1 MVAKDLHRRVRMA
14 SIALLSLLG
23 LAGALQA
30 PPTSNARRSA
40 LKATVEDR
48 VVLVAGVL
56 SLTGR
61 SVARE
66 LGKADLRVKALVGSE
81 SYLQAADDD
90 GRQLG
95 ADCSRYD
102 CASAIDALVVATDEP
117 PDAKAAAQLVADAVA
132 RGASTV
138 VAYSRLGAAAGGA
151 AAALEALGGDAAAWA
166 RYEAAV
172 VSASGGASVKVLR
185 TGAMLGGPYYALD
198 VDTLRAQTARVVDDE
213 RAVAVLAPSAKRSQP
228 GFGGSRVPLAGLASL
243 ALDAPSSF
251 CADAT
256 TGPGQETGE
265 AELRA
270 GLAAAP
276 APERAAGAPPPA
288 SDFGADVLAAF
299 AEPRQ
304 LKAVNPFLAPPAV
317 SGPYWFVVFGAAFQL
332 WLASFNWT
340 WCDPRLWEPGG
351 EETRSYRCDVGW
363 VVAPASPAHGAFS
376 SLDTLCEW
384 DAKTK
389 TARRVD
395 ALSVG
400 YKQATLDRLQKT
412 GYYDEAKGNARTE
425 LYERR
430 TAELKTGTK

>member
-1 MVAKDLHRRVRMA
+1 MGQDLHRRMRMA

-30 PPTSNARRSA
+30 PKRVASLRRSA
-40 LKATVEDR
+40 PLKATVEDR

-117 PDAKAAAQLVADAVA
+117 PDAGAAAQLVADAVA

-340 WCDPRLWEPGG
+340 WCD
-351 EETRSYRCDVGW
+351 VGW
-363 VVAPASPAHGAFS
+363 AVDPASPAHGAFS